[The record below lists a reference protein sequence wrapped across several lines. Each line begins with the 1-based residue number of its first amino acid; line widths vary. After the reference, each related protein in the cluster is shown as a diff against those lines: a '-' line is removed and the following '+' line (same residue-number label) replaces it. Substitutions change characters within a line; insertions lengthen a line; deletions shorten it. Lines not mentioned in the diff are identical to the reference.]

1 MKSLNVDILVSPE
14 IGVVIF
20 IIGVIL
26 IFFAQRK
33 LNKEIDIDKIPIINP
48 HIIKVIGFFALFF
61 GFIQCLPLVKYF
73 F

>member
-48 HIIKVIGFFALFF
+48 HIIKVIGFIDGTTL
-61 GFIQCLPLVKYF
+61 LTVDK
-73 F
+73 